1 MKMKAKPRGL
11 FQFKYFL
18 TGISSEDFFDRRKRN
33 IINTLVE
40 EETSDLNPV
49 IVGDENPVPHV
60 RRRRSVDP
68 TENRGYM
75 NRNLLEVSNNEDN
88 FEDFE
93 DIRDKRSCKCEA
105 GKDCKC
111 GKPKSYLTGPDGSD
125 FVYFDGAPMQLH
137 PSFNQIQRG
146 EAAKDTLGKP
156 SESKESH
163 LKDGKYKLDL
173 HPESYKITK
182 DNSDWVNSFR
192 KKRSG
197 FLDLVA
203 MHGGGPVL
211 DHLVAV
217 RQRSMLPKM
226 RQKRM
231 TQVSGRP
238 LTLIDMSENDL
249 FGAEPENF
257 EGDELVRL
265 KRVRREP

>member
-1 MKMKAKPRGL
+1 M
-11 FQFKYFL
+11 
-18 TGISSEDFFDRRKRN
+18 
-33 IINTLVE
+33 E

-68 TENRGYM
+68 TENSGYLS
-75 NRNLLEVSNNEDN
+75 RNLLEVSDDEDD

-93 DIRDKRSCKCEA
+93 DVRDKRSCKCES

-111 GKPKSYLTGPDGSD
+111 GKPKSYLGGLDGSE
-125 FVYFDGAPMQLH
+125 FVYFNGAPIKLY
-137 PSFNQIQRG
+137 SRVNQDFKS
-146 EAAKDTLGKP
+146 AKDSSKP
-156 SESKESH
+156 EQKRDVSH

-192 KKRSG
+192 EKRSG

-203 MHGGGPVL
+203 LHGGGPVL

-231 TQVSGRP
+231 TQVGGRP

-249 FGAEPENF
+249 FGAEPENS

-265 KRVRREP
+265 KRVKRES

>member
-1 MKMKAKPRGL
+1 M
-11 FQFKYFL
+11 
-18 TGISSEDFFDRRKRN
+18 FDRRKRN

-68 TENRGYM
+68 STYLS
-75 NRNLLEVSNNEDN
+75 RNLLEVSNDEYD

-93 DIRDKRSCKCEA
+93 DVRDKRSCKCES

-111 GKPKSYLTGPDGSD
+111 GKPKTYLGALDGSE
-125 FVYFDGAPMQLH
+125 FVYFNGAPIKLH
-137 PSFNQIQRG
+137 SGVNQIHQQDFKS
-146 EAAKDTLGKP
+146 AKDSSKP
-156 SESKESH
+156 EQKRAISH
-163 LKDGKYKLDL
+163 LEDGKYKLDL

-203 MHGGGPVL
+203 LHGGGPVL

-217 RQRSMLPKM
+217 RQRSMLPKI

-231 TQVSGRP
+231 TQVGGRP

-265 KRVRREP
+265 KRVKRVS

>member
-1 MKMKAKPRGL
+1 M
-11 FQFKYFL
+11 
-18 TGISSEDFFDRRKRN
+18 
-33 IINTLVE
+33 E

-60 RRRRSVDP
+60 RRRRSVDL
-68 TENRGYM
+68 TKNRGYLH
-75 NRNLLEVSNNEDN
+75 RNLLEISNDED

-93 DIRDKRSCKCEA
+93 DTRDKRSCKCEP

-111 GKPKSYLTGPDGSD
+111 GKPKSYLTGSDGSILE
-125 FVYFDGAPMQLH
+125 YFDGAPMVVHQQVFK
-137 PSFNQIQRG
+137 SV
-146 EAAKDTLGKP
+146 KP
-156 SESKESH
+156 SKLEEKRDVSH
-163 LKDGKYKLDL
+163 LKDGNYKLDL

-203 MHGGGPVL
+203 VHGGGPML

-217 RQRSMLPKM
+217 RQRSMLPKI

-231 TQVSGRP
+231 TQIGGRP